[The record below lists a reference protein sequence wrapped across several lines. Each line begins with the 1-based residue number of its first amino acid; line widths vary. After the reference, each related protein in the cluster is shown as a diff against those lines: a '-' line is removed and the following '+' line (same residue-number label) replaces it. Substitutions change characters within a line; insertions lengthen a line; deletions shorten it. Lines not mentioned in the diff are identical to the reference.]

1 MTDLN
6 QNPTLFD
13 GSFKQIDLNQIQD
26 FEIPAIIVHDQ
37 SYDARANGLKY
48 MDNSVRS
55 DNDNNIA
62 ENTNGNCFSP

>member
-6 QNPTLFD
+6 QKPTLFD

-26 FEIPAIIVHDQ
+26 FEIPAIMVHDQ
-37 SYDARANGLKY
+37 SYDVRANGIKY
-48 MDNSVRS
+48 KDNSVRS

>member
-37 SYDARANGLKY
+37 SYDNRANGLKY

-55 DNDNNIA
+55 DNDNNIE